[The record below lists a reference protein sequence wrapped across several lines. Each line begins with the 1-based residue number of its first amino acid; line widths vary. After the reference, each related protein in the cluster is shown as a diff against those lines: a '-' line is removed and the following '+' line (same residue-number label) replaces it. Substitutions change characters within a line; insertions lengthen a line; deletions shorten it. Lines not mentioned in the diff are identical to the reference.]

1 MNEHRSDPMT
11 AKEEEKAKQV
21 AFDFLELTEKIDYN
35 KYFESMGA
43 VSGQKAAEY
52 SKFSK
57 KAAIAAAAK
66 LDEFF
71 ALMDRDQLEAA
82 RSQVMAFADPAPEAE
97 VLTDDSRASTGEVAT
112 GFSDGYETEQ

>member
-1 MNEHRSDPMT
+1 M
-11 AKEEEKAKQV
+11 

-97 VLTDDSRASTGEVAT
+97 VVTDDSGASTGEVAT
-112 GFSDGYETEQ
+112 GFADGYEAEQ

>member
-1 MNEHRSDPMT
+1 MCRQIVVANS
-11 AKEEEKAKQV
+11 AKENLFKAAAYLDARQEEKAKQV

-97 VLTDDSRASTGEVAT
+97 VVTDDSGASTGR
-112 GFSDGYETEQ
+112 